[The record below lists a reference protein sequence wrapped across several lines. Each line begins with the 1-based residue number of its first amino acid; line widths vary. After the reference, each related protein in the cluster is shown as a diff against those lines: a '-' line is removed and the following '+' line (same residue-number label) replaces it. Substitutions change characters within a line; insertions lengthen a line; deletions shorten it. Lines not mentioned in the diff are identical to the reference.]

1 MGAKMHPTYRID
13 VSFRGATLS
22 NGKNGGVPYT
32 VLTNWHCEIE
42 TNNRRALVSPL
53 PRDPIEQSTSRGI
66 VQHKGQILVVE
77 PNDLILDLLE
87 RWLGEEGYT
96 VVVGT
101 SQSLPQALGEGGEP
115 HLVIID
121 VPTPRSADKIIKS
134 VREAHASPI
143 LLLSARFRRD
153 AGSSISVA
161 RQLGV
166 RNVLPKPFTRSE
178 LLAAVSGSIDGQ

>member
-1 MGAKMHPTYRID
+1 M
-13 VSFRGATLS
+13 
-22 NGKNGGVPYT
+22 
-32 VLTNWHCEIE
+32 
-42 TNNRRALVSPL
+42 
-53 PRDPIEQSTSRGI
+53 
-66 VQHKGQILVVE
+66 QHKGRILVVE

-87 RWLGEEGYT
+87 RWLGEAGYT

-101 SQSLPQALGEGGEP
+101 SQSLTQAVGEGGEP

-121 VPTPRSADKIIKS
+121 VPTPRSAEKIIKS

-143 LLLSARFRRD
+143 LLISARFRRD

-166 RNVLPKPFTRSE
+166 RNVLPKPFTRGE
-178 LLAAVSGSIDGQ
+178 LLSAVSGSIDGQ